1 MSDFL
6 TASLADILNKN
17 KTLTEAGPIFKAQ
30 DLKDILSRTKE
41 ITPPAT
47 SAAIKNPSFK
57 TANLNTILRRKPGA
71 EETSENSN
79 LSAIKEP
86 NFKNTK
92 LATILN
98 RKSGAEETPEEPDLI
113 TIEKDEEEATV
124 LDPNLDW
131 RQELDDRLAE
141 NKEATGSKRKS
152 QAEVEKEFWNDF
164 FVTLWSKELIKP
176 LHALGAQFK
185 LDILK
190 WGFDAQS
197 NDIIAFLQQ
206 EGIKNNILKNKLL
219 KEKNYAV
226 LHNAVIGGINT
237 RKLRTS
243 ELTKVNTYNLIYNP
257 NWYKLSPTE
266 MTKYL
271 ELQQKVF
278 ISSLSAKQ
286 KVRANRLIFLVDPQ
300 IKKSVTNISEYI
312 KEANKKL
319 NQSSTKIPIMRL
331 DKPSLLN
338 SFEEAIRIAQGL
350 NIVGKNYKPEIE
362 AEEEKTRKVTTAGIK
377 NARNISSVVSSIADI
392 HFVSEKLYDYT
403 RNKDLLDF
411 STNILSKYPKNK
423 NRESVSDKAKAMV
436 NKIIQLLQEKDI
448 HFEIDFTELISLFT
462 KKLKEFS
469 K

>member
-17 KTLTEAGPIFKAQ
+17 KTLTEAVPVFKAQ

-41 ITPPAT
+41 IIPPAT

-57 TANLNTILRRKPGA
+57 TASLNTILRRKP
-71 EETSENSN
+71 
-79 LSAIKEP
+79 
-86 NFKNTK
+86 
-92 LATILN
+92 
-98 RKSGAEETPEEPDLI
+98 GAEETPEEPDLI

-152 QAEVEKEFWNDF
+152 QAEVERGFWNDF

-190 WGFDAQS
+190 WGFNAQS

-237 RKLRTS
+237 RKLRTP
-243 ELTKVNTYNLIYNP
+243 ELTKVNNYNLIYNP

-286 KVRANRLIFLVDPQ
+286 KERANRLIFLVDPQ
-300 IKKSVTNISEYI
+300 IKKSATNISEYI

-338 SFEEAIRIAQGL
+338 SFEEASRIAQGL
-350 NIVGKNYKPEIE
+350 NIVGENYKSEIE
-362 AEEEKTRKVTTAGIK
+362 AEEEKTRKITTAGIK

-403 RNKDLLDF
+403 RNKDLIDF

-423 NRESVSDKAKAMV
+423 NRESVSDKAKAMI

>member
-17 KTLTEAGPIFKAQ
+17 KTLTEAVPVFKAQ

-41 ITPPAT
+41 ITPPAAS

-71 EETSENSN
+71 EET
-79 LSAIKEP
+79 
-86 NFKNTK
+86 
-92 LATILN
+92 
-98 RKSGAEETPEEPDLI
+98 PEEPDLT

-131 RQELDDRLAE
+131 RQELEDRLAE

-152 QAEVEKEFWNDF
+152 QAEVEKGFWNDF

-300 IKKSVTNISEYI
+300 IKKSTTNISEYI

-331 DKPSLLN
+331 DKPFLLN

-350 NIVGKNYKPEIE
+350 SIIEKNYRPEIE
-362 AEEEKTRKVTTAGIK
+362 AEEEKTRKVTTASIK
-377 NARNISSVVSSIADI
+377 NARNISSAISSIADI

-423 NRESVSDKAKAMV
+423 NKESVSDKAKAMI